1 VVRDTGIEPVDLARA
16 HIGKQPPYSGFAS
29 RDAVDK
35 LRLGGAPTP
44 RSLDGSD
51 DEAALTIRCWAGPPH
66 HETNSRGVAVA
77 STEQDKR
84 LRAELAQELGFY
96 PANLDPATSTGIGG
110 STPPSTEH

>member
-1 VVRDTGIEPVDLARA
+1 M
-16 HIGKQPPYSGFAS
+16 
-29 RDAVDK
+29 
-35 LRLGGAPTP
+35 
-44 RSLDGSD
+44 
-51 DEAALTIRCWAGPPH
+51 
-66 HETNSRGVAVA
+66 A